1 MCKGDVDVNATL
13 MTEVGINLNMVI
25 S

>member
-1 MCKGDVDVNATL
+1 